1 MEDPMPRPLRS
12 ALIGLVTVGCLMV
25 TACGAEEPDAADEP
39 TTPESSAT
47 EASPTDQAS
56 PRNQASP
63 KAKPTKETSGT
74 TIDITFQGDK
84 VDPNGVE
91 RRVKAGKPF
100 TLHIVADKPGELHIH
115 SSPEQ
120 EWEYPAGTTDKTL
133 TIDQPGIVEV
143 ESHDLDTLIV
153 QLEVR

>member
-1 MEDPMPRPLRS
+1 MEDPMPRPPRS
-12 ALIGLVTVGCLMV
+12 GLIGLVVSISLLV
-25 TACGAEEPDAADEP
+25 SACGSDEPGATDEP
-39 TTPESSAT
+39 TTPRTSASEPT
-47 EASPTDQAS
+47 GQASPTDQPSAA
-56 PRNQASP
+56 PTPTRNA
-63 KAKPTKETSGT
+63 SGT
-74 TIDITFQGDK
+74 TINITFTGDK

-91 RRVKAGKPF
+91 RKVQAGKPF
-100 TLHIVADKPGELHIH
+100 TLHIVADRPGELHIH

-120 EWEYPAGTTDKTL
+120 ELEYPAGTTDRKL

>member
-1 MEDPMPRPLRS
+1 MPRPLRS
-12 ALIGLVTVGCLMV
+12 GLIGLLAAICVLV
-25 TACGAEEPDAADEP
+25 TACGSDEPAAKDEP
-39 TTPESSAT
+39 TTPETTATEPATTAEPSQSASPSPSAT
-47 EASPTDQAS
+47 KRP
-56 PRNQASP
+56 
-63 KAKPTKETSGT
+63 SGT
-74 TIDITFQGDK
+74 TINITFKGDQ

-91 RRVKAGKPF
+91 RKVKAGKAF

-120 EWEYPAGTTDKTL
+120 ELEYPAGTSDKKL

>member
-1 MEDPMPRPLRS
+1 MLPPLRS
-12 ALIGLVTVGCLMV
+12 ALIGLLTAICLV
-25 TACGAEEPDAADEP
+25 VSACGSDDPGATDAP

-47 EASPTDQAS
+47 QPTEESTPTDQPSATTT
-56 PRNQASP
+56 PQG
-63 KAKPTKETSGT
+63 TSGT
-74 TIDITFQGDK
+74 TIDITFEGDT

-91 RRVKAGKPF
+91 RKVKAGKAF
-100 TLHIVADKPGELHIH
+100 SLHIVADKPGELHIH

-120 EWEYPAGTTDKTL
+120 ELEYPAGTSDHRL
-133 TIDQPGIVEV
+133 TIDQPGVVEV

>member
-1 MEDPMPRPLRS
+1 MRPQLRS
-12 ALIGLVTVGCLMV
+12 GLVGLLTAICLV
-25 TACGAEEPDAADEP
+25 VSACGSDDPGATDQPTAPD
-39 TTPESSAT
+39 SSAT
-47 EASPTDQAS
+47 LSTDESSPTDQPSAT
-56 PRNQASP
+56 ATKP
-63 KAKPTKETSGT
+63 KDTSGT
-74 TIDITFQGDK
+74 TIDITFKGDR

-91 RRVKAGKPF
+91 RRVKAGKPL

-120 EWEYPAGTTDKTL
+120 EREYPAGTSDQKL
-133 TIDQPGIVEV
+133 TIDQPGVVEV

>member
-1 MEDPMPRPLRS
+1 MPRPLRS
-12 ALIGLVTVGCLMV
+12 GLIGLVAVGCLV
-25 TACGAEEPDAADEP
+25 FTACGAEEPTAADDP

-47 EASPTDQAS
+47 EPRTTDEPSPTDQAS
-56 PRNQASP
+56 PH
-63 KAKPTKETSGT
+63 AKPTKNTSGT
-74 TIDITFQGDK
+74 TIDITFEGDK

-91 RRVKAGKPF
+91 REVKAGKPF

-120 EWEYPAGTTDKTL
+120 EFEYPAGTTDKTL
-133 TIDQPGIVEV
+133 TIDRPGIVEV